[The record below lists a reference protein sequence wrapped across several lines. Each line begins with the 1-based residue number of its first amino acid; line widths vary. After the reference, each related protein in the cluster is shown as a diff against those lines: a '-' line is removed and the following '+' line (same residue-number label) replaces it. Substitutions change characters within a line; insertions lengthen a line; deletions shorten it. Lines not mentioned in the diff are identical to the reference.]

1 MKKILAALFCS
12 LLFIAC
18 SSADTSVQPDDPNV
32 LQFKDTRSST
42 SGGNLI
48 DHGGKIL
55 SASNTYAIWW
65 GSQSAWAS
73 DVQPGIDSLF
83 SGLNGTTFLGIT
95 DQYMRGPAATSTF
108 THTNWVDT
116 SAPPNHAPQT
126 SAVVNEACKVLTAN
140 GQQPDANGI
149 YFVYTSN
156 FPRAN
161 FCAWHSHGTCNGVDI
176 QVAYMPNTT
185 GVSGCNPLS
194 VANLNCNSLSEG
206 AQSLANV
213 TSHEFMETITDADI
227 SAWYD
232 SSGSEIGD
240 KCAWKFSSCVTLT
253 TGSWELQEEW
263 SNAVS
268 GCVQQ

>member
-1 MKKILAALFCS
+1 MKKILAAMFAVSTL
-12 LLFIAC
+12 IAC
-18 SSADTSVQPDDPNV
+18 SGATTDEGTPDDPNV
-32 LQFKDTRSST
+32 LQFRDTRTST

-48 DHGGKIL
+48 DHGGKTL
-55 SASNTYAIWW
+55 PTSNTYAIWW
-65 GSQSAWAS
+65 GSPTAWAS
-73 DVQPGIDSLF
+73 DVQSGLDSMF
-83 SGLNGTTFLGIT
+83 EGLNGTTFLGISN
-95 DQYMRGPAATSTF
+95 QYMRGSTSTSAF
-108 THTNWVDT
+108 HTNWTDT
-116 SAPPNHAPQT
+116 SAPPNHSPST
-126 SAVVNEACKVLTAN
+126 STIVGEACKVLTAN
-140 GQQPDANGI
+140 GQTPDATGI

-156 FPRAN
+156 FPHAN

-185 GVSGCNPLS
+185 GVSGCNPLG
-194 VANLNCNSLSEG
+194 VANLSCNGLSEG

-240 KCAWKFSSCVTLT
+240 KCAWKFSGCVSLS
-253 TGSWELQEEW
+253 TGSWQLQEEW